1 MQPIHRRGFLK
12 FSAGMVFSSLV
23 PCSAFGSV
31 LKRLESRRS
40 LSFFNI
46 HTAEHLSVCYHEN
59 GAYLPEALESINH
72 LLRDFRADETRPID
86 PQLLDVLY
94 QLRGKTGQDEPF
106 HVISG
111 YRSPKTNAMLRRR
124 TAGVAKSSLHTK
136 GRAVDIRLPGCAT
149 SHLRD
154 LCIEMRAGGVGYYA
168 QSDFVHIDTGQVRSW

>member
-1 MQPIHRRGFLK
+1 
-12 FSAGMVFSSLV
+12 MVFSSLV

-59 GAYLPEALESINH
+59 GGYQPEALASINH
-72 LLRDFRADETRPID
+72 LLRDYRTDETRPID
-86 PQLLDVLY
+86 PQLLDILY
-94 QLRGKTGQDEPF
+94 QLRRKTGQVEPF

-124 TAGVAKSSLHTK
+124 TTGVAKSSLHTK
-136 GRAVDIRLPGCAT
+136 GKAIDIRLPGCAT
-149 SHLRD
+149 SRLRD
-154 LCIEMRAGGVGYYA
+154 LCIEMRAGGVGYYGR
-168 QSDFVHIDTGQVRSW
+168 SDFVHLDTGRIRSW